1 MHTYCAQYASLD
13 TCVHE
18 ILCVV
23 CDVCVCECVSVD
35 AVDASVCVRAHDVVQ
50 SMQSSSSVLNSE
62 KTHTE
67 FMLLGCS
74 AGRRDA

>member
-1 MHTYCAQYASLD
+1 
-13 TCVHE
+13 
-18 ILCVV
+18 
-23 CDVCVCECVSVD
+23 VD

-50 SMQSSSSVLNSE
+50 SMQSSSSVVNSE

>member
-1 MHTYCAQYASLD
+1 M
-13 TCVHE
+13 
-18 ILCVV
+18 
-23 CDVCVCECVSVD
+23 D

-50 SMQSSSSVLNSE
+50 SMQSSSSVVNSE
-62 KTHTE
+62 KTHDAE